1 MSGEDGTS
9 NAVVAT
15 TDGGA
20 RWHEEA
26 VPATPSGVLL
36 TDISCPSISRC
47 WAAGPSGLKAT
58 RDGGATWQQ
67 LDSDYFD
74 AVSCSSMSHCVAMGF
89 LSGWELVG
97 AGLRYRFVT
106 SSAPPFAPSSSEL
119 DCPSATVCIAAGAT
133 GGAPFRAAAFISTD
147 GGRSWSELSLQSL
160 VATSGS
166 FEAPATDNFPWPQL
180 LGDTPDYSAISCQSA
195 DHCVVLGSGAVTEVA
210 TTR

>member
-1 MSGEDGTS
+1 
-9 NAVVAT
+9 
-15 TDGGA
+15 
-20 RWHEEA
+20 
-26 VPATPSGVLL
+26 
-36 TDISCPSISRC
+36 
-47 WAAGPSGLKAT
+47 
-58 RDGGATWQQ
+58 
-67 LDSDYFD
+67 
-74 AVSCSSMSHCVAMGF
+74 VSYSSLSHCVAMGV

-166 FEAPATDNFPWPQL
+166 FEAPATDDFPWPQL